1 MQRYEIFLNL
11 PNFLEE
17 IFKKKNKWAT
27 FHNVTHLTK
36 NLTIQIMENKER
48 YYKRKTSIVPY
59 IVSKQSTLKR
69 YTCCLQVVW
78 PSSKGLYV
86 LHLSPIPS

>member
-1 MQRYEIFLNL
+1 MQRYENFLNL

-48 YYKRKTSIVPY
+48 YYKRKTSIV
-59 IVSKQSTLKR
+59 T
-69 YTCCLQVVW
+69 
-78 PSSKGLYV
+78 PSRTRTYGT
-86 LHLSPIPS
+86 